1 MPESLQHLLDDSP
14 LLARLRGA
22 LEPLLPGD
30 PFPVTGVAGSFRSLL
45 VVFLQKQL
53 SRQILL
59 IAPDKESAIRIAD
72 DLAVLADPSRIRL
85 FLGREEQEAV
95 LSERSRELHDVH
107 TLRSLLTD
115 EVSVV
120 VTHPAGAAI
129 RLPPPAAVQSRVR
142 TLNTGTS
149 PGFGETIAGLQ
160 GFLFERSDIVEHPG
174 EYAVRGGILD
184 VFPFVG
190 ENPLRIEFVEDTVES
205 IREFD
210 VVSQRSIRDLSSAL
224 LVPDLL
230 AENDSVIPGSAS
242 LLDYLHD
249 RTLVVL
255 DQAPLVQAAWQQL
268 GVSARAGR
276 YDVEKMFEV
285 LTLFPEMHITGL
297 AAGPEALDFGV
308 RAQPSFNGSIQA
320 LVRDIAE
327 RQRAG
332 VRVLLCCDGQ
342 AELNRIR
349 ELIGTAAS
357 SLDEDQSMDQSAIG
371 YSLDAI
377 HEGFLL
383 SEQHLALYTEH
394 QIFGRMK
401 RHGRRRRVR
410 FKGIT
415 EAEVQHLRKGDYI
428 VHEDFGIG
436 RFSGL
441 RTIRVRELDVEV
453 AAVLYAENDTLYV
466 NISYLNKLQKY
477 SSKDGH
483 IPKLHRLGSGEWEKL
498 KARTKK
504 RVKDIARD
512 LITLYAKR
520 KTTEGFSFPA
530 DTTWQ
535 KELEASFMYEDTF
548 DQAKATLD
556 VKRDMEASPPMDRL
570 ICGDVGFGKTE
581 VAVRAAFKAVMSG
594 KQVAVLVPTTIL
606 ATQHAQT
613 FRDRMARYGVGIDVL
628 SRFKMKKEQEAV
640 IARLRD
646 GVLDLVIGTH
656 RLLSKDVSFK
666 DIGLL
671 IIDEEHRFGVAA
683 KEKLRLFRAQVDTLA
698 LTATPIPRT
707 LHFSLLGARDLSLI
721 ATPPRNRLPIV
732 TEITQWNDD
741 LIQEAVR
748 RELHRGGQV
757 YFVHDRVQ
765 SMADVAARLQQLL
778 PDVRIGTGHGQM
790 HTHELEEMMLAF
802 LEKRI
807 DMLVSTKIIESGL
820 DIPNVN
826 TIIINRADRFGMA
839 ELYQLRGRVGRSN
852 TQAYAYLLTPPVSV
866 LGKSTVQRLQALQEF
881 NELGSGFNLA
891 MRDLE
896 IRGAGN
902 LLGSE
907 QSGFIEM
914 MGFETYTRILEEAV
928 RELKQEEFQELFKD
942 ERATPVGVRGFAVEA
957 DLEAFIP
964 ALYVE
969 NETERLTIYR
979 RLYAVNT
986 NEQLD
991 EIGLEL
997 RDRFGKRPPQVDTL
1011 LGLVRLKLIAG
1022 TLGFAKIHLSPERL
1036 EAHYPPSSDTLF
1048 YESARF
1054 QHLMTAFSRMRERGV
1069 KVSQGETTLKTI
1081 LPFGRKLE
1089 PEAVLERANVFIQEL
1104 LKILPQPSPSG

>member
-1 MPESLQHLLDDSP
+1 MPESLPHLLDDSP
-14 LLARLRGA
+14 LLARLHAA
-22 LEPLLPGD
+22 LESLPPGAPLH
-30 PFPVTGVAGSFRSLL
+30 VTGVAGSFRALLSVSLHTR
-45 VVFLQKQL
+45 L

-59 IAPDKESAIRIAD
+59 IAADKESAIRAAD

-85 FLGREEQEAV
+85 FLGREEQEA
-95 LSERSRELHDVH
+95 LLTERSRELHDVH
-107 TLRSLLTD
+107 TLRSLLAG
-115 EVSVV
+115 EVDVV
-120 VTHPAGAAI
+120 VTHPAGAAL
-129 RLPPPAAVQSRVR
+129 RLPPPVAVQSRAR
-142 TLNTGTS
+142 TLNAGAS
-149 PGFGETIAGLQ
+149 PGFAETVAGLQ
-160 GFLFERSDIVEHPG
+160 EFLFERTDIVERPG

-190 ENPLRIEFVEDTVES
+190 ENPLRVEFVEDTVES

-210 VVSQRSIRDLSSAL
+210 VASQRSIRELSSAL

-230 AENDSVIPGSAS
+230 AESDNPIPGNAS

-249 RTLVVL
+249 RAVVVL
-255 DQAPLVQAAWQQL
+255 DEALLVQAAWEQL
-268 GVSARAGR
+268 GTSARAAR
-276 YDVEKMFEV
+276 YDVEKMHEV
-285 LTLFPEMHITGL
+285 LTLFPQIHMTGL
-297 AAGPEALDFGV
+297 HAGMEALDFGV

-320 LVRDIAE
+320 LMRDITE
-327 RQRAG
+327 RQDAG
-332 VRVLLCCDGQ
+332 IRILLCCDGQ
-342 AELNRIR
+342 AELGRIR
-349 ELIGTAAS
+349 ELIGTAAES
-357 SLDEDQSMDQSAIG
+357 SGEHHPLDQSAIS

-383 SEQHLALYTEH
+383 AEQRVAVYTEH
-394 QIFGRMK
+394 QIFGRIK
-401 RHGRRRRVR
+401 RHGRRRRAR

-415 EAEVQHLRKGDYI
+415 EADVQQLRKGDYI

-436 RFSGL
+436 KFSGL
-441 RTIRVRELDVEV
+441 RTIRVRDVDVEV

-466 NISYLNKLQKY
+466 NIGYLNKLQKY

-512 LITLYAKR
+512 LITLYARR
-520 KTTEGFSFPA
+520 KMTEGFVFPV
-530 DTTWQ
+530 DTPWQ

-570 ICGDVGFGKTE
+570 VCGDVGFGKTE

-606 ATQHAQT
+606 AAQHVQT
-613 FRDRMARYGVGIDVL
+613 FRDRMSRYGVDIDVL
-628 SRFKMKKEQEAV
+628 SRFKVKKEQEAV

-683 KEKLRLFRAQVDTLA
+683 KEKLRQLRAQVDTLA

-707 LHFSLLGARDLSLI
+707 LHFSLLGARDLSVI

-732 TEITQWNDD
+732 TEITQWHDE
-741 LIQEAVR
+741 LIQDAVR
-748 RELHRGGQV
+748 RELRRGGQV

-765 SMADVAARLQQLL
+765 SMGDVAARLHQLL
-778 PDVRIGTGHGQM
+778 PDVRIGTAHGQLQPR
-790 HTHELEEMMLAF
+790 ELEQIMLAF

-866 LGKSTVQRLQALQEF
+866 LGRNTVQRLQALQEF

-942 ERATPVGVRGFAVEA
+942 ERATPGTARGFAVEA

-964 ALYVE
+964 AMYVE

-986 NEQLD
+986 HEQLD
-991 EIGLEL
+991 EIGDEL
-997 RDRFGKRPPQVDTL
+997 RDRFGKRPPQVETL
-1011 LGLVRLKLIAG
+1011 LGLVRLKLSAG
-1022 TLGFAKIHLSPERL
+1022 PLGLTKIHLSPERL
-1036 EAHYPPSSDTLF
+1036 EAHFPPPSDTLF

-1054 QHLMTAFSRMRERGV
+1054 QQLMTAFSRMRERGV
-1069 KVSQGETTLKTI
+1069 RVTQGETTLKTTI
-1081 LPFGRKLE
+1081 PFGRKLD
-1089 PEAVLERANVFIQEL
+1089 PGAVLQKANGFIQEL
-1104 LKILPQPSPSG
+1104 LKMVPEPHPGG